1 VDGGSFPTV
10 LTATRRDA
18 TSGVL
23 LTLWRAA
30 AGFRVATAV
39 FAGYL
44 ILRWRELYAEPA
56 VAFGVGAAMLLV
68 TAALVLAV
76 STGRAHRLGFVLAD
90 TAACAVLTLLSRLA
104 QRPDQFRGGMP
115 TLTSIWA
122 AGAAIEVGLLLGAA
136 AGVLGGLVQFA
147 ASVLVRDGYDGHTV
161 ANGVLLVL
169 LGGLVGFLARAAVR
183 AERERA
189 EAAAAR
195 ARLAEHERLT
205 RSIHDGV
212 LQVLGLVHR
221 RGAAAGGEWAELA
234 REAAAQEAALRALIT
249 SQALAPATDGRRGRR
264 NVAADLVALRSD
276 RVVVSVPDG
285 PVMLA
290 ARVAEET
297 LAAAR
302 EAVRNVERHA
312 GDAATAWVFLEDLGD
327 EVAVTVR
334 DDGAGIRPGRLD
346 EAAAEG
352 RVGMAE
358 SIRGRVAGLG
368 GRVRITSAP
377 GAGTEIDIVVPAG
390 GEGAR

>member
-1 VDGGSFPTV
+1 M

>member
-1 VDGGSFPTV
+1 MDGGSFPTV